1 MKTTLIAGLVALIAI
16 GGAFSAFA
24 ANRTVETDVT
34 LELEFWVDSANRTA
48 FVSTRVEGE
57 EWITHDFFVE
67 LQQYPGV
74 SILWFSEPV
83 TLSVPVSVEVPA
95 EEAALTPLPATAPQ
109 PRSPDAPSGTARC
122 CTVRGMSDNRTAQR
136 AISTEMR
143 RVITFARTEM
153 GLTHRGPIT
162 INVAY
167 TVGGLFARYEDAFGE
182 ALEELPSECA
192 FQRGEHLFFGPR
204 CRSNKT
210 VIALEWFIRAVG
222 APYVSSRWAGVAT
235 LDYYWRWYQRGEPP
249 ILREDR
255 YHRALFYEQASDLRG
270 NQASDAM
277 MAVGMLYAIDSY
289 GSLEDWRAFYDRLL
303 DGGDLHTSFAE
314 AFGVSLLR
322 FHADFEAWAA
332 QQKTILTNTA
342 YRTCLEAIRYIRPRT
357 AEEGGGIA
365 DFHVPLEYD
374 DDGDGYVCQGHASFR
389 AEESLSCL
397 VGEIVVVEEE

>member
-1 MKTTLIAGLVALIAI
+1 MKTTLIAGLVAIIAI
-16 GGAFSAFA
+16 GGALGAFA
-24 ANRTVETDVT
+24 ANRTVETDIT

-83 TLSVPVSVEVPA
+83 TLSVPVTVEVPA

-122 CTVRGMSDNRTAQR
+122 CTVKGMSDNRTAQR

-143 RVITFARTEM
+143 RVIAFARREM

-162 INVAY
+162 INVSY

-182 ALEELPSECA
+182 TLEELPSECA
-192 FQRGEHLFFGPR
+192 FQRGEHIFFGPR
-204 CRSNKT
+204 CRSDKQ

-235 LDYYWRWYQRGEPP
+235 VDYYWTWYQQGEPP

-277 MAVGMLYAIDSY
+277 MSVGMLYAIDSY
-289 GSLEDWRAFYDRLL
+289 GTFEDWRAFHDDLL
-303 DGGDLHTSFAE
+303 DGANLHTAFAD

-322 FHADFEAWAA
+322 FHADFEAWAG

-374 DDGDGYVCQGHASFR
+374 DDGDGYVCQGHASFQ